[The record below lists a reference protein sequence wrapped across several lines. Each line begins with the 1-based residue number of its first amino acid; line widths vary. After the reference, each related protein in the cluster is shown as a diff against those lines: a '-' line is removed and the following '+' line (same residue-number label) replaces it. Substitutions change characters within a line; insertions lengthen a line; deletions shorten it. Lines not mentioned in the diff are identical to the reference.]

1 MFLNPY
7 CCGWFFHICAIQNC
21 SKNKKDFK
29 SLQHFLLCI
38 PSPVS
43 FQFPSPFLTAMGT
56 ASKASTWDV
65 NVKFGNT
72 WEQKGE
78 PSSAS
83 CDEAHRTCKKIK
95 AGTGLCVHIGEKK
108 ERDSSL
114 AEGQLCLVLV
124 PWCGVRRGSAPNV
137 GGCCW
142 RMPCVSACS
151 GALGCFLGGHCD
163 VVQVSGKGFPSQ
175 CSFWSPFRC
184 RKSWLIPGGARLV
197 CSCLRAQVRASCRLL
212 EQSAELLLLRGYTAV
227 CRQQLASK

>member
-29 SLQHFLLCI
+29 SLQHLLLCI

-95 AGTGLCVHIGEKK
+95 AGTGLCLHIGKNRKGLEPGWGTA
-108 ERDSSL
+108 L
-114 AEGQLCLVLV
+114 PG
-124 PWCGVRRGSAPNV
+124 
-137 GGCCW
+137 
-142 RMPCVSACS
+142 S
-151 GALGCFLGGHCD
+151 GALVWHQERIGPECG
-163 VVQVSGKGFPSQ
+163 
-175 CSFWSPFRC
+175 
-184 RKSWLIPGGARLV
+184 
-197 CSCLRAQVRASCRLL
+197 RLL
-212 EQSAELLLLRGYTAV
+212 MENALRECLLWSSGLFPGRSLRCGTGVREGVSFPVQFLKPFSGAGTPGLSLVVLVRCAPASELRSGPPAG
-227 CRQQLASK
+227 C